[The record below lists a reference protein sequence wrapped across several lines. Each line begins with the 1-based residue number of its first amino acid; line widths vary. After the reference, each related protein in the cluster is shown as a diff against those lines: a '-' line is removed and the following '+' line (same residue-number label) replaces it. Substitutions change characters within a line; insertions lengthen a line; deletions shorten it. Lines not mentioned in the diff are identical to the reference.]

1 MLLSLHIENIAVI
14 ESLDVTFDNGLN
26 VLSGE
31 TGAGKSIIIDSIN
44 MVLGG
49 RTSRDL
55 LRNGTDR
62 ARVQALFAVACEEEL
77 ESLGIQ
83 TDGPELL
90 LSRDLFAD
98 GRSVCRVNGA
108 LVTAGILREAAPFLI
123 NIHGQHDNQALL
135 QAVNHLA
142 ILDSYADNT
151 MVRMSY
157 TQAYQQLREVER
169 RLNDTVLA
177 EQEKQEKQELYAKQ
191 LQEIE
196 SAGLHSGEEE
206 ELQAQCARLSHAE
219 TIAGGVNDAY
229 DRLYGNVHDSLAE
242 AVRALDEAAEYD
254 EDLALLAERIGAA
267 GVELDEAAHEL
278 RAYGDALEHDPQAL
292 DEAESRLDT
301 IRLLERS
308 YGATIDAVLSYRD
321 EIRAELERFESSDA
335 LREQLEGERNS
346 CIAELRLCAAEL
358 TGTRREAA
366 DRLCAKI
373 TEQLQSLDMKQVR
386 FAVEIKEIEP
396 GGSGADRVEFLLST
410 NPGEA
415 PKPMTKIASGGE
427 LSRIML
433 AIKTVLADVDDV
445 DTLIFDEID
454 TGVSGRAA
462 QRIAAKLFAVSGK
475 KQVLCITHLSQIAAM
490 ADHHYLIEK
499 NTEDG
504 RAKTAV
510 IPLSHEERLKEL
522 SRMIGGVEITEL
534 TLQNAAQ
541 MLQMA
546 EEEKRGLAAA
556 EGASWNK

>member
-49 RTSRDL
+49 RASRDL
-55 LRNGTDR
+55 LRNGADR
-62 ARVQALFAVACEEEL
+62 ARVQALFSVACEQEL
-77 ESLGIQ
+77 EAIGIQ

-98 GRSVCRVNGA
+98 GRSVCRANGA

-142 ILDSYADNT
+142 ILDSYADNAPA
-151 MVRMSY
+151 RAAY
-157 TQAYQQLREVER
+157 TQVYQQLRELER
-169 RLNDTVLA
+169 RLHDTVLA
-177 EQEKQEKQELYAKQ
+177 EQGKQEKQELYAKQ

-196 SAGLHSGEEE
+196 SAGLHPGEEE

-219 TIAGGVNDAY
+219 AIAGGVDAAY

-242 AVRALDEAAEYD
+242 AVCALNEAAEYD
-254 EDLALLAERIGAA
+254 VELVRLVERIDAA

-335 LREQLEGERNS
+335 LREQLESERNS
-346 CIAELRLCAAEL
+346 CMEGLRLCAAEL
-358 TGTRREAA
+358 TRTRREAA
-366 DRLCAKI
+366 ERLCAKI
-373 TEQLQSLDMKQVR
+373 SEQLQSLDMKQVC
-386 FAVEIKEIEP
+386 FAVEIKAIEP

-410 NPGEA
+410 NPGES

-504 RAKTAV
+504 RAKTTV
-510 IPLSHEERLKEL
+510 IPLNHEERLKEL

-556 EGASWNK
+556 EGVSWNK

>member
-49 RTSRDL
+49 RASRDL

-98 GRSVCRVNGA
+98 GRSVCRANGA

-292 DEAESRLDT
+292 DEAESRLVT